1 MSKLHKKEMREDKL
15 VTLWYE
21 GLAVVDKFRKQFIIG
36 AIAFVVVVA
45 SVVGYTFYNK
55 SQNEKAAALLSKVTP
70 VYDSGAYLDAI
81 EGRPNQQIIGLKKL
95 VADFGG
101 TNEGETAKILLAN
114 SYYFLGKIDE
124 ALKAYEDY
132 SGDVD
137 LLQAASYAGAAGCY
151 EAKNELEKAA
161 ELYIKA
167 AGVSKNVPQNPQYLL
182 FAGINYVELNQKD
195 KAKELF
201 NQIKTEYSKSM
212 VVRDLD
218 RYMAMVE

>member
-1 MSKLHKKEMREDKL
+1 MSKLHKKEIREDKL

-21 GLAVVDKFRKQFIIG
+21 GLAVIEKYKKQFIIG
-36 AIAFVVVVA
+36 AVVFVAIIA
-45 SVVGYTFYNK
+45 SVIGYIFYNK
-55 SQNEKAAALLSKVTP
+55 SQNEMAANLLSKVTP

-81 EGRPNQQIIGLKKL
+81 EGRPNQQITGLKKI
-95 VADFGG
+95 VADFGS

-124 ALKAYEDY
+124 ALKTYEDY

-137 LLQAASYAGAAGCY
+137 LLQAAAYAGAAGCY

-161 ELYIKA
+161 ELYVRA

-182 FAGINYVELNQKD
+182 FAGINYIELNQKE

-201 NQIKTEYSKSM
+201 NNIKSEYSKST